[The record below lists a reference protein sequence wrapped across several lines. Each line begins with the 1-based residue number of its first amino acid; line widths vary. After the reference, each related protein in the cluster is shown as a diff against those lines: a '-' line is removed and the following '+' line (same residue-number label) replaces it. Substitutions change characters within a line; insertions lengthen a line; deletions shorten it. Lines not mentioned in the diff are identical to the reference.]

1 MGYYA
6 NLDYSNAMISKADGP
21 AAMEAVYAMN
31 DAADH
36 LKSGG
41 AFSGGKEIS
50 RHFSWMPVNLRE
62 IPSIEEL
69 LLRLGFEIADED
81 GNIYIERYDSKVGQ
95 EELFMFAIA
104 PFVKASDKSD
114 FVGTDHA
121 SMEWTGEDGSK
132 WRWEFK
138 EGGLFVSEAVIN
150 WSGPY
155 RARYDWEDKIRTVA
169 TE

>member
-6 NLDYSNAMISKADGP
+6 NLDYSDAMISKADGP

-41 AFSGGKEIS
+41 SFSGGRETS
-50 RHFSWMPVNLRE
+50 RHFSWMPINLRE

-69 LLRLGFEIADED
+69 LLRLGFEIIEED
-81 GNIYIERYDSKVGQ
+81 GNIYLERYDSKVGQ
-95 EELFMFAIA
+95 EELFMFAIS
-104 PFVKASDKSD
+104 PFIKRSTRSA
-114 FVGTDHA
+114 FHA
-121 SMEWTGEDGSK
+121 NEHATMEWTGEDGSK

-138 EGGLFVSEAVIN
+138 DGGLFLEEAIIS
-150 WSGPY
+150 WSGSC
-155 RARYDWEDKIRTVA
+155 RATYDWEDKIRAVA